1 MTMQT
6 ADQKP
11 TTQATTKQDGTIRLL
26 VVDDHAM
33 FRESLVRMLEKEPE
47 FLIAG
52 QAGSVS
58 EALLILAR
66 TRPAVVLLDVDLGA
80 ERAIDFALG
89 ARTEGFEGRIL
100 AVTAGMSDP
109 EAIQLVQA
117 GVTGIVHKHN
127 SIATLRDVIVRVAG
141 GEVSIEK
148 PYLAAVLRSMDR
160 TRKPEHPALTPRDRA
175 VVNCVL
181 QGLINRDIAVKLG
194 ISEGAAKASLRL
206 VCAKLGVRTRSQLV
220 KVALEHYRDQL

>member
-1 MTMQT
+1 MTND
-6 ADQKP
+6 A
-11 TTQATTKQDGTIRLL
+11 AIRLL

-33 FRESLVRMLEKEPE
+33 FREGLVRMLEKEPE
-47 FLIAG
+47 FSVTG
-52 QAGSVS
+52 QAGSAA
-58 EALLILAR
+58 EALRLLDQAN
-66 TRPAVVLLDVDLGA
+66 PAVVLLDVDLGS

-89 ARTEGFEGRIL
+89 ARAAGYKGNIL

-117 GVTGIVHKHN
+117 GVTGIVHKHH
-127 SIATLRDVIVRVAG
+127 SIASLREAILRVAN

-148 PYLAAVLRSMDR
+148 SYLSAVLRSMDR
-160 TRKPEHPALTPRDRA
+160 TRNPEHPSLTPRDRA
-175 VVNCVL
+175 VVGCVL
-181 QGLINRDIAVKLG
+181 QGLTNREIAVKIA

>member
-1 MTMQT
+1 MTN
-6 ADQKP
+6 
-11 TTQATTKQDGTIRLL
+11 ATGDEAVTHDTTIRLL

-33 FRESLVRMLEKEPE
+33 FREGLARMLEKEPE
-47 FLIAG
+47 FVVAG
-52 QAGSVS
+52 QAGSAA
-58 EALLILAR
+58 EALAMVKQAN
-66 TRPAVVLLDVDLGA
+66 PAVVLLDVDLGS

-89 ARTEGFEGRIL
+89 ARAAGFDGKIL

-117 GVTGIVHKHN
+117 GVTGIVHKHH
-127 SIATLRDVIVRVAG
+127 SISLLREAILRVAA

-148 PYLAAVLRSMDR
+148 SYLAAVLRSMDR

-175 VVNCVL
+175 VVSCVL
-181 QGLINRDIAVKLG
+181 QGLINRDIAIKLN

-220 KVALEHYRDQL
+220 KVALEHYKDQL